1 MRALNVK
8 PKLDCY
14 PLTDYMISNNADG
27 FGAWDSRN
35 CQLIN
40 ETAEEVE
47 CGCDHLTHFAILL
60 VSHVIA
66 VR

>member
-1 MRALNVK
+1 
-8 PKLDCY
+8 
-14 PLTDYMISNNADG
+14 MISNNADG

-35 CQLIN
+35 CRVIN

-60 VSHVIA
+60 VSHVVA